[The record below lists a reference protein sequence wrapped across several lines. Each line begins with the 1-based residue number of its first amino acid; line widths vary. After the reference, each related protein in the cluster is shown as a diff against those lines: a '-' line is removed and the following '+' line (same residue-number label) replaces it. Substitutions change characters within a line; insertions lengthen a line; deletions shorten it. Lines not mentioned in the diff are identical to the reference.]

1 MPEVF
6 DFCIVGAGIV
16 GSAAARHATCR
27 PGTSVCLVGPTE
39 AQTWSSRDGDVFGSW
54 YDEGRRVSCLG
65 KDAAMADIGRATI
78 ERFPDIEDQAGFK
91 FYYEVGSLNIGQA
104 CVCFNGKRS
113 QDSVRKL
120 ENADMKKQFPYLV
133 MNKTDRGELE
143 TQNAG
148 YINPRALVAAQ
159 KIIAL
164 RAGCTIIDDIA
175 VSVDRVLAGTM
186 YHMSVRTEGGRTIL
200 ARRVLLATGG
210 FSTFRDLLP
219 PSAGYPDQYV
229 KPTCVSLLKVSA
241 DTASRFRA
249 MPCVLYKG
257 EGDGRW
263 MKATTDGTGRLIDF
277 YMLPPIRYPDGC
289 YYIKLGLTG
298 AVPKML
304 RSQDDVR
311 RWYRN
316 GDVTVQRNVA
326 EFAKSV
332 FQGVDFLG
340 CQGSGCVIT
349 ETPTGRPYID
359 MVHDQ
364 LGVAFGGNGM
374 AAKWSDEI
382 GRLAFQMLL
391 GDWDSH
397 LPRDLF
403 RLKLSHQRLA
413 RL

>member
-1 MPEVF
+1 VYRLVVQSPHAGSVRLLYRRGGYGGQRGSETRHLPARNQCLSRGTNGGTEMVT
-6 DFCIVGAGIV
+6 CSGAGTTR
-16 GSAAARHATCR
+16 GGGCHA
-27 PGTSVCLVGPTE
+27 S
-39 AQTWSSRDGDVFGSW
+39 
-54 YDEGRRVSCLG
+54 G

-219 PSAGYPDQYV
+219 TSAGYPDQYV

-316 GDVTVQRNVA
+316 GDVTVQR
-326 EFAKSV
+326 
-332 FQGVDFLG
+332 VDFLG

-349 ETPTGRPYID
+349 ETTPTGRPYID

-382 GRLAFQMLL
+382 GRLARSRCCLAT